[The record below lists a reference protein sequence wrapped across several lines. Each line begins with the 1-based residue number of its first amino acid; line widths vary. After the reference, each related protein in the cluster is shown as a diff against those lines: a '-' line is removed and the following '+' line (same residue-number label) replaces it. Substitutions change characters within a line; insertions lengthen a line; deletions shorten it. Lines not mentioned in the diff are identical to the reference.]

1 MSDEQQA
8 FNELRMKQNELQK
21 QLMQVSSQQGMKER
35 QKRKSELTTAELAEL
50 PAGTNLYRSVGKT
63 CALFQYFWPMSK
75 LLSPVIIFLLIVY
88 VLKCLV
94 GAFFFIFLSTAPAIA
109 PVHAI
114 SFILSTAPAIQEL
127 LENEVKACE
136 TEVASLAV

>member
-63 CALFQYFWPMSK
+63 CAFLASIENF
-75 LLSPVIIFLLIVY
+75 SP
-88 VLKCLV
+88 
-94 GAFFFIFLSTAPAIA
+94 
-109 PVHAI
+109 HQ
-114 SFILSTAPAIQEL
+114 ILCHYRRFE
-127 LENEVKACE
+127 
-136 TEVASLAV
+136 

>member
-63 CALFQYFWPMSK
+63 CALSVFLASIEDSSHPSSDS
-75 LLSPVIIFLLIVY
+75 LSLPTI
-88 VLKCLV
+88 
-94 GAFFFIFLSTAPAIA
+94 
-109 PVHAI
+109 
-114 SFILSTAPAIQEL
+114 
-127 LENEVKACE
+127 
-136 TEVASLAV
+136 